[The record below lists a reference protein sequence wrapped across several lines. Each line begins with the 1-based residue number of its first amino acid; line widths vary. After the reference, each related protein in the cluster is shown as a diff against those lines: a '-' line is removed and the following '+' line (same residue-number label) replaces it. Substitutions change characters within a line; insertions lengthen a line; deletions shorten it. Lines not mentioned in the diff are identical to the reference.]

1 LTHEV
6 AERLIEKL
14 PLMRFVFDENRI
26 GDGVDDSLKKAEVY
40 LRGRELILLVRCVLD
55 RRR

>member
-6 AERLIEKL
+6 AERLVEKL

-40 LRGRELILLVRCVLD
+40 LRGRELIVLVRCVLD
-55 RRR
+55 SRR